1 MRRGPNRRGSGKGPP
16 PVTEEVSPLG
26 RTHRRIALLLA
37 TTPPEPLPLLHEWP
51 LQLPDW
57 APALTKIDRWMDE

>member
-1 MRRGPNRRGSGKGPP
+1 MSRPPYRRPP
-16 PVTEEVSPLG
+16 LPETAVG
-26 RTHRRIALLLA
+26 RTNARIRALLLI
-37 TTPPEPLPLLHEWP
+37 TPPEEPPLLHEWP

>member
-1 MRRGPNRRGSGKGPP
+1 MRRSPNRRGSGKGPP
-16 PVTEEVSPLG
+16 EPTEEVSPLG
-26 RTHRRIALLLA
+26 RVHRRIALLLA